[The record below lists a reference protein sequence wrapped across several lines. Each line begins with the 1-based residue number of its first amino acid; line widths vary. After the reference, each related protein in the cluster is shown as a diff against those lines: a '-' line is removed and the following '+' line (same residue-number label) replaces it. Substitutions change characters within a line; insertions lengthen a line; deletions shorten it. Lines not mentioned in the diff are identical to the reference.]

1 MCRARTYNIINLN
14 NTYIKY
20 SEYRIG
26 HKLIKHR
33 KYIISIYLFDS
44 LVGYT
49 QHYHCGAI
57 TPRFFVNNSLNEI
70 EKRIFEKEKI
80 ARNQL
85 RNRSLEPCRSIF
97 QIFLQRNREGYIY
110 VIHDLLLRLNH
121 RPDNLQT
128 LVGET
133 LMAADKTT
141 RYTRLYTGR
150 PLELYLRHSRRK
162 LYEMAHARVNEIVS
176 WFLEEEKIL
185 CSVSV

>member
-49 QHYHCGAI
+49 QHYHCDAI

-85 RNRSLEPCRSIF
+85 RNRSSLVDRFFRYFCREIGKGIYTSYTIYSF
-97 QIFLQRNREGYIY
+97 VLITVQIIY
-110 VIHDLLLRLNH
+110 
-121 RPDNLQT
+121 
-128 LVGET
+128 
-133 LMAADKTT
+133 
-141 RYTRLYTGR
+141 R
-150 PLELYLRHSRRK
+150 PLWAK
-162 LYEMAHARVNEIVS
+162 L
-176 WFLEEEKIL
+176 
-185 CSVSV
+185 